1 MADKTIPAIQNLR
14 GNIGIGTAT
23 PEAKLDIKTASAA
36 WNVGSS
42 FNDSVVRIS
51 GEADGTNQGGLG
63 LSYTN
68 SGGAIIGS
76 IQHGNDYKAITMS
89 GRTFKFEYGSA
100 QPRFFIN
107 SAGNVGIGTTSPVSK
122 LTVESSA
129 NALADVDEPENHHLL
144 LRNPANDTT
153 EGVGMGFLV
162 SALTV
167 DVGASILCKRV
178 GPNAQ
183 SELQFWNKQN
193 TTSDGVITQSMTI
206 AEDGNVGIGESNPE
220 QKLTLKGIG

>member
-100 QPRFFIN
+100 QPRFFID
-107 SAGNVGIGTTSPVSK
+107 SAGKVGIGTTSPAEK
-122 LTVESSA
+122 LHVA
-129 NALADVDEPENHHLL
+129 GDI
-144 LRNPANDTT
+144 R
-153 EGVGMGFLV
+153 
-162 SALTV
+162 
-167 DVGASILCKRV
+167 VGAGGGSDVNRVEFTRYGGSFGSTLWRGEVSDSFLKEFYRKLGHSDYSNVLNRHKKIYDYSIIIFFYPLRIILIY
-178 GPNAQ
+178 
-183 SELQFWNKQN
+183 SYF
-193 TTSDGVITQSMTI
+193 
-206 AEDGNVGIGESNPE
+206 IGD
-220 QKLTLKGIG
+220 